1 MKLNEILNQY
11 AAAHGLAELRPDED
25 GYYEIPGDGTSVCL
39 KALGDGHRV
48 VLLACAGLLPLY
60 GREEFLETVLRE
72 SARPDA
78 LELRGAVFSAVD
90 EQLFIQRV
98 EWLEALDPE
107 MLSVHVDELG
117 LLGERWNTRIRLF
130 RPEPS
135 DPEAAED
142 GGRQDGNRRDEAEGI
157 DMGLGVSSDGQMI
170 FR

>member
-11 AAAHGLAELRPDED
+11 AAAHGFAEFRPDED
-25 GYYEIPGDGTSVCL
+25 GYCEIPGDGTSVCL
-39 KALGDGHRV
+39 KAFGDGRRV
-48 VLLACAGLLPLY
+48 VLLARAGLMPLY
-60 GREEFLETVLRE
+60 GREEFLESVLRE

-107 MLSVHVDELG
+107 RLAVHVDELSR
-117 LLGERWNTRIRLF
+117 LAKRWNTRMRLF

-135 DPEAAED
+135 RPVAAED
-142 GGRQDGNRRDEAEGI
+142 GDRPDGDRRNEAKGI
-157 DMGLGVSSDGQMI
+157 DLGLGVSSDGQMI

>member
-11 AAAHGLAELRPDED
+11 AAAHGFTEFRPDED
-25 GYYEIPGDGTSVCL
+25 GYYEIPGDGTFVCL
-39 KALGDGHRV
+39 KAFSDGQRV
-48 VLLACAGLLPLY
+48 VLLARAGRLPLY
-60 GREEFLETVLRE
+60 GREEFLESVLRE

-98 EWLEALDPE
+98 EWLETLDPE
-107 MLSVHVDELG
+107 MLAVHVDELSR
-117 LLGERWNTRIRLF
+117 LARRWNTRMRLF
-130 RPEPS
+130 RPEPPR
-135 DPEAAED
+135 PEAAED
-142 GGRQDGNRRDEAEGI
+142 GDRRDGDRRDEAEGV